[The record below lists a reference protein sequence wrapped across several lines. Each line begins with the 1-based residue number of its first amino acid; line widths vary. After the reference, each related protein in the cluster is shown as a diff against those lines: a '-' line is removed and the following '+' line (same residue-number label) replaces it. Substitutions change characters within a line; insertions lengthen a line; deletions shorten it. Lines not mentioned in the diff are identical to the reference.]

1 MKQNK
6 GKNCLCFYYFKCG
19 FNPQSDFIRL
29 FWGFLFTK
37 KQRRESLKVFYD
49 LLEKLEENIISMF
62 EKKQRKE
69 DFIGNLFTILKKIKM
84 KTTVIKPQK

>member
-1 MKQNK
+1 M
-6 GKNCLCFYYFKCG
+6 
-19 FNPQSDFIRL
+19 
-29 FWGFLFTK
+29 
-37 KQRRESLKVFYD
+37 FYD

-84 KTTVIKPQK
+84 KTVRYGLKESKSKLVFCSPSSLSNRLASKLLILTI